1 MRSSR
6 QISGLLL
13 LSACP
18 WLLDCSNS
26 SGGDEPVQRAGSGGS
41 AAGSGGGP
49 ARGGAAGQPSGGLVA
64 TGGLAPSGGQ
74 TAVGGTQAVGGST
87 GGSPGGSTAAGQGGK
102 STGGRA
108 GGAGNTSQ
116 GGAGAGMAG
125 GTNAGGGAGA
135 GGTAGSGGAGNG
147 GTGGGGSELSDSY
160 PCNGADD
167 AYDVVV
173 ASSGNTWSAV
183 RGSKS
188 LYSGNQL
195 AAALQAG
202 LDGLTANRTEKESL
216 IVRGSGD
223 IPASTRVSVG
233 SYTVL
238 NVCGTLNVTGSG
250 TGDMAPIYA
259 RGRTDIDIPNA
270 AITGS
275 PVYGMFFRD
284 VDNLRLGRIEL
295 KMSAGL
301 GIRIDNNA
309 GAVRRKNVSIDY
321 VYGEGMSS
329 HAVETYGVDQ
339 IRIGTVEAKDT
350 GECGLLLN
358 NTSNAEVGL
367 VSCDNCGAGTGYAAF
382 RIANDAGKI
391 GDDWPAGN
399 IHVGKV
405 VARRGGRGIFSVS
418 GSGGLT
424 IDEIDLANTGNN
436 AILLQNCY
444 NTTIAAKS
452 GTVVGGTV
460 LLSNDTENTNSGR
473 YEPSRDV
480 TLQNLTLSGGA
491 SVTEAWCD
499 LGDRGNRARNIS
511 GGTVDPCFD

>member
-1 MRSSR
+1 V
-6 QISGLLL
+6 
-13 LSACP
+13 
-18 WLLDCSNS
+18 SNAGT
-26 SGGDEPVQRAGSGGS
+26 GGTGSGSGGRS
-41 AAGSGGGP
+41 ASGATVGQAPASGGVTP
-49 ARGGAAGQPSGGLVA
+49 TAGR
-64 TGGLAPSGGQ
+64 TEIGGQ
-74 TAVGGTQAVGGST
+74 TQTETGGTKAT
-87 GGSPGGSTAAGQGGK
+87 
-102 STGGRA
+102 
-108 GGAGNTSQ
+108 
-116 GGAGAGMAG
+116 
-125 GTNAGGGAGA
+125 GGGAGGA
-135 GGTAGSGGAGNG
+135 ASGGVNGGVGGGVGASTGGTSSGGNG
-147 GTGGGGSELSDSY
+147 GGSDLSKQY
-160 PCNGADD
+160 PCDGPDD
-167 AYDVVV
+167 DYDVVV
-173 ASSGNTWSAV
+173 SSSGNTWSAA

-202 LDGLTANRTEKESL
+202 LDGLTANRTVKESV
-216 IVRGSGD
+216 IVRGTGD
-223 IPASTRVSVG
+223 IAASTRVSVG

-250 TGDMAPIYA
+250 SGDMAPIYA

-295 KMSAGL
+295 RMSAGL

-329 HAVETYGVDQ
+329 HAVETYGIEQ

-405 VARRGGRGIFSVS
+405 IARRGGRGIFSVS

-424 IDEIDLANTGNN
+424 IDEIDLADTGNN

-452 GTVVGGTV
+452 GTVSGGTV
-460 LLSNDTENTNSGR
+460 LLSNDTDNTNSGR

-480 TLQNLTLSGGA
+480 TLQNLTLSEGA

-499 LGDRGNRARNIS
+499 LGDRGNRARNIT

>member
-1 MRSSR
+1 MRSPR
-6 QISGLLL
+6 QIPWLLL
-13 LSACP
+13 LAAWP
-18 WLLDCSNS
+18 LLLDCST
-26 SGGDEPVQRAGSGGS
+26 GGDDPDPVSNAGTGGTGSGSGGRS
-41 AAGSGGGP
+41 ASGATAGQAPTSGGVTP
-49 ARGGAAGQPSGGLVA
+49 
-64 TGGLAPSGGQ
+64 TGGRTEIGGQ
-74 TAVGGTQAVGGST
+74 TET
-87 GGSPGGSTAAGQGGK
+87 GGGK
-102 STGGRA
+102 AT
-108 GGAGNTSQ
+108 
-116 GGAGAGMAG
+116 
-125 GTNAGGGAGA
+125 GGGAGGASSGGSSIGGQVDKGNGGGRTGGGSA
-135 GGTAGSGGAGNG
+135 GKGGGGSGGRGGGANGGGGVASAGSG
-147 GTGGGGSELSDSY
+147 GTGGGSSDLSKQY
-160 PCNGADD
+160 PCDGPDD
-167 AYDVVV
+167 DYDVVV
-173 ASSGNTWSAV
+173 SATGNTWSAT

-202 LDGLTANRTEKESL
+202 LDGLTANRTVKESVL
-216 IVRGSGD
+216 VRGTGD
-223 IPASTRVSVG
+223 IAASTRVSVG

-250 TGDMAPIYA
+250 SGDMAPIYA

-295 KMSAGL
+295 RMSAGL
-301 GIRIDNNA
+301 GVRIDNNA

-329 HAVETYGVDQ
+329 HAVETYGIDQ

-391 GDDWPAGN
+391 GNDWPAGN

-405 VARRGGRGIFSVS
+405 IARRGGRGIFSVS

-424 IDEIDLANTGNN
+424 IDEIDLADTGNN

-452 GTVVGGTV
+452 GTVAGGTV
-460 LLSNDTENTNSGR
+460 LLSNDTDNTDSGR

-480 TLQNLTLSGGA
+480 TLQNLTLSEGA

-499 LGDRGNRARNIS
+499 LGDRGNRARNIT

>member
-1 MRSSR
+1 V
-6 QISGLLL
+6 
-13 LSACP
+13 
-18 WLLDCSNS
+18 SNAGT
-26 SGGDEPVQRAGSGGS
+26 GGTGSGSGGRS
-41 AAGSGGGP
+41 ASGATVGQAPASGGVTP
-49 ARGGAAGQPSGGLVA
+49 TAGR
-64 TGGLAPSGGQ
+64 TEIGGQ
-74 TAVGGTQAVGGST
+74 TQTE
-87 GGSPGGSTAAGQGGK
+87 
-102 STGGRA
+102 
-108 GGAGNTSQ
+108 
-116 GGAGAGMAG
+116 AG
-125 GTNAGGGAGA
+125 GTKATGGGAGGA
-135 GGTAGSGGAGNG
+135 ASGGVNGGVGGGVGASTGGTSSGGNG
-147 GTGGGGSELSDSY
+147 GGSDLSKQY
-160 PCNGADD
+160 PCDGPDD
-167 AYDVVV
+167 DYDVVV
-173 ASSGNTWSAV
+173 SSSGNTWSAA

-202 LDGLTANRTEKESL
+202 LDGLTANRTVKESV
-216 IVRGSGD
+216 IVRGTGD
-223 IPASTRVSVG
+223 IAASTRVSVG

-250 TGDMAPIYA
+250 SGDMAPIYA

-295 KMSAGL
+295 RMSAGL

-321 VYGEGMSS
+321 VYAEGMSS
-329 HAVETYGVDQ
+329 HAVETYGIDQ

-405 VARRGGRGIFSVS
+405 IARRGGRGIFSVS

-424 IDEIDLANTGNN
+424 IDEIDLADTGNN

-452 GTVVGGTV
+452 GTVSGGTV
-460 LLSNDTENTNSGR
+460 LLSNDTDNTNSGR

-480 TLQNLTLSGGA
+480 TLQNLTLSEGA

-499 LGDRGNRARNIS
+499 LGDRGNRARNIT

>member
-1 MRSSR
+1 MRSPR
-6 QISGLLL
+6 PIPWLLL
-13 LSACP
+13 LGAWP
-18 WLLDCSNS
+18 LLLDCSS
-26 SGGDEPVQRAGSGGS
+26 SGGADADPGSDAGTGGTGSGSGGRS
-41 AAGSGGGP
+41 ASGATAGQAPASGGVTP
-49 ARGGAAGQPSGGLVA
+49 
-64 TGGLAPSGGQ
+64 
-74 TAVGGTQAVGGST
+74 
-87 GGSPGGSTAAGQGGK
+87 
-102 STGGRA
+102 TGGRA
-108 GGAGNTSQ
+108 EIGGRTET
-116 GGAGAGMAG
+116 GGSKATGGGDGGGGVASAG
-125 GTNAGGGAGA
+125 G
-135 GGTAGSGGAGNG
+135 SSG
-147 GTGGGGSELSDSY
+147 GTGGGSSDLSKQY
-160 PCNGADD
+160 PCDGPDD
-167 AYDVVV
+167 DYDVVV
-173 ASSGNTWSAV
+173 SSSGNTWSAV

-188 LYSGNQL
+188 LYRGNQL

-202 LDGLTANRTEKESL
+202 LDGLTANRTVKESV
-216 IVRGSGD
+216 IVRGTGD
-223 IPASTRVSVG
+223 IAASTRVSVG

-250 TGDMAPIYA
+250 SGDMAPIYA

-295 KMSAGL
+295 RMSAGL

-309 GAVRRKNVSIDY
+309 GAVRRKNVGIDY

-329 HAVETYGVDQ
+329 HAVETYGIDQ

-405 VARRGGRGIFSVS
+405 IARRGGRGIFSVS

-424 IDEIDLANTGNN
+424 IDEIDLADTGNN

-452 GTVVGGTV
+452 GTVSGGTV
-460 LLSNDTENTNSGR
+460 LLSNDTDNTNSGR

-480 TLQNLTLSGGA
+480 TLQNLTLSEGA

-499 LGDRGNRARNIS
+499 LGDRGNRARNIT